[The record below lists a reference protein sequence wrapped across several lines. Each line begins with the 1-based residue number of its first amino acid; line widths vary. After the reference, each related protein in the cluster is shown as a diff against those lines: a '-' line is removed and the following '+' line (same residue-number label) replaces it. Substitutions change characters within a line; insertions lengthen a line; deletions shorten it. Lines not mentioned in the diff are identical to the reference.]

1 MLLTMLFT
9 MNTRT
14 CMHNAHI
21 NAHIYKHANVENIYT
36 DVYTNTQA
44 SPMVPSSLNIQRVK
58 TESLYFFVFFGLVS
72 YTFPPLRS

>member
-21 NAHIYKHANVENIYT
+21 YKHTNVENIYT
-36 DVYTNTQA
+36 DVYTNTQ
-44 SPMVPSSLNIQRVK
+44 
-58 TESLYFFVFFGLVS
+58 
-72 YTFPPLRS
+72 PPPPWCHLP

>member
-21 NAHIYKHANVENIYT
+21 NAHIYKHTNVENIYT

-44 SPMVPSSLNIQRVK
+44 PPHGAI
-58 TESLYFFVFFGLVS
+58 
-72 YTFPPLRS
+72 FPKYPEGQD